1 MVRAMFQVES
11 AQRDNQT
18 GKTGHSSSMTG
29 LAESKN
35 GTGREATSNVRE
47 PSGYRGK
54 LFEWLLIAIAVAY
67 AAGLLLAPLVA
78 IIVGA
83 FGEGLRAA
91 VKEISSTDAISSLKL
106 TLVMAVGAT
115 AVNTVFGV
123 CIAWVLVRDNFWGRR
138 ILNGLVD
145 MPFAVSPVIAGF
157 MLILLFGRGGW
168 LTPITDALGVKV
180 VFALPGIL
188 LATIFIS
195 LPFVIREV
203 APVLAQVSADQED
216 AARTIGANRLLTFW
230 HVTLPAIRWGL
241 LYGVSL
247 TFARAVGEI
256 GAVLVVSGGV
266 SRLTETSTLYI
277 FRSLDDRN
285 YVGANAMAVFLAAL
299 SFGILMVIEYFKRR
313 TEQTQTT

>member
-1 MVRAMFQVES
+1 MVKAMFQVDS
-11 AQRDNQT
+11 ARHLNQR
-18 GKTGHSSSMTG
+18 GEYRHSSG
-29 LAESKN
+29 LKGSAGSKN
-35 GTGREATSNVRE
+35 GASGEETSSLRA

-54 LFEWLLIAIAVAY
+54 VFEWILIAIAVAY

-83 FGEGLRAA
+83 FGEGLSAA
-91 VKEISSTDAISSLKL
+91 VKEMSSTDAISSLKL

-115 AVNTVFGV
+115 AMNTIFGV

-168 LTPITDALGVKV
+168 LTPLTEALGVKV

-203 APVLAQVSADQED
+203 APVLAQVSADQEN
-216 AARTIGANRLLTFW
+216 AAMTIGANRLLTFW

-285 YVGANAMAVFLAAL
+285 YVGANTMAVFLAAL
-299 SFGILMVIEYFKRR
+299 SFVILMVIEYFKKQ

>member
-1 MVRAMFQVES
+1 MSRAEP
-11 AQRDNQT
+11 T
-18 GKTGHSSSMTG
+18 GKNETSGATTS
-29 LAESKN
+29 
-35 GTGREATSNVRE
+35 GRRSAITTARL
-47 PSGYRGK
+47 G
-54 LFEWLLIAIAVAY
+54 EWLLIALVVLY
-67 AAGLLLAPLVA
+67 AAGLLLAPLIA
-78 IIVGA
+78 IIWGSLAEGA
-83 FGEGLRAA
+83 GTFIR
-91 VKEISSTDAISSLKL
+91 EISSVDAVSSLKL
-106 TLVMAVGAT
+106 TLFMAVVAT
-115 AVNTVFGV
+115 LINTAFGV
-123 CIAWVLVRDNFWGRR
+123 CVAWVLVRDKFWGRR

-168 LTPITDALGVKV
+168 FTPAMEAMGIKV

-195 LPFVIREV
+195 LPFVVREV
-203 APVLAQVSADQED
+203 APVLAQVSRDQED
-216 AARTIGANRLLTFW
+216 AALTIGANRLRTFW

-285 YVGANAMAVFLAAL
+285 YIGANAMAVVLAAI
-299 SFGILMVIEYFKRR
+299 SFLILIVIESLKKR
-313 TEQTQTT
+313 TERTHTQ

>member
-1 MVRAMFQVES
+1 MSQDE
-11 AQRDNQT
+11 
-18 GKTGHSSSMTG
+18 GGPKI
-29 LAESKN
+29 K
-35 GTGREATSNVRE
+35 GRSRLSRT
-47 PSGYRGK
+47 K
-54 LFEWLLIAIAVAY
+54 LGEWALIAIVVFY
-67 AAGLLLAPLVA
+67 AAALLLAPLVA
-78 IIVGA
+78 IVWGSLADGLGA
-83 FGEGLRAA
+83 FVREMTSA
-91 VKEISSTDAISSLKL
+91 DAISSLKL
-106 TLVMAVGAT
+106 TLEMAVGAT
-115 AVNTVFGV
+115 VINTLFGV

-157 MLILLFGRGGW
+157 TLILLFGRTGW
-168 LTPITDALGVKV
+168 FTPLTDALGIKV

-188 LATIFIS
+188 LATVFIS

-203 APVLAQVSADQED
+203 APVLSQVSIEQEN
-216 AARTIGANRLLTFW
+216 AAFTIGASRLLTFW

-266 SRLTETSTLYI
+266 SRLTETSTLFI

-285 YVGANAMAVFLAAL
+285 YVGANAMAVLLAAI
-299 SFGILMVIEYFKRR
+299 SFIILLVIELLKKR
-313 TEQTQTT
+313 TEQTQTV

>member
-1 MVRAMFQVES
+1 MTKDPSPRALRLDGPENS
-11 AQRDNQT
+11 
-18 GKTGHSSSMTG
+18 
-29 LAESKN
+29 
-35 GTGREATSNVRE
+35 
-47 PSGYRGK
+47 RGK
-54 LFEWLLIAIAVAY
+54 SNLSSRSKPVEWVLIAIVVIY
-67 AAGLLLAPLVA
+67 ASSLLVAPLIA
-78 IIVGA
+78 IVWGA
-83 FGEGLRAA
+83 FGEGVSAFASAMTSADA
-91 VKEISSTDAISSLKL
+91 VSSLKL
-106 TLVMAVGAT
+106 TLIMAVGAT
-115 AVNTVFGV
+115 AINTVFGL

-157 MLILLFGRGGW
+157 MLILLFGRTGW
-168 LTPITDALGVKV
+168 LTNLTEALGIKV

-203 APVLAQVSADQED
+203 APVLSQVSLDQEN
-216 AARTIGANRLLTFW
+216 AAFTIGASRLQTFW
-230 HVTLPAIRWGL
+230 HVTMPAIRWGL

-266 SRLTETSTLYI
+266 RGSTETSTLFI

-285 YVGANAMAVFLAAL
+285 YVGANAMAVVLAAI
-299 SFGILMVIEYFKRR
+299 SFVILMVIEFFKKR
-313 TEQTQTT
+313 TEQTRTL

>member
-1 MVRAMFQVES
+1 MRNESTPDPATFEEHEVES
-11 AQRDNQT
+11 GANSDSQSGAKNQ
-18 GKTGHSSSMTG
+18 SMNSGGRTK
-29 LAESKN
+29 SKV
-35 GTGREATSNVRE
+35 GEIA
-47 PSGYRGK
+47 
-54 LFEWLLIAIAVAY
+54 LIAIVVVY
-67 AAGLLLAPLVA
+67 AASLILGPLLA
-78 IIVGA
+78 IIWGA
-83 FGEGLRAA
+83 LAEGLKIA
-91 VKEISSTDAISSLKL
+91 VRELTSPEAISSLKL
-106 TLVMAVGAT
+106 TLIMAVGAT
-115 AVNTVFGV
+115 AINTVFGV

-157 MLILLFGRGGW
+157 MLILLFGRTGW
-168 LTPITDALGVKV
+168 LTPVTDAIGLKV

-203 APVLAQVSADQED
+203 APVLAQVSIDQEH
-216 AARTIGANRLLTFW
+216 AALTIGASRLQTFW

-241 LYGVSL
+241 LYGISL

-266 SRLTETSTLYI
+266 SRLTETSTLFI

-285 YVGANAMAVFLAAL
+285 YVGANAMAVVLAGISFL
-299 SFGILMVIEYFKRR
+299 ILLAIESIKKR
-313 TEQTQTT
+313 TENTQHF

>member
-1 MVRAMFQVES
+1 MPQLEKRRAQKRRS
-11 AQRDNQT
+11 
-18 GKTGHSSSMTG
+18 
-29 LAESKN
+29 
-35 GTGREATSNVRE
+35 
-47 PSGYRGK
+47 PSRLGERA
-54 LFEWLLIAIAVAY
+54 LIAIVVLY
-67 AAGLLLAPLVA
+67 AAGLLLAPLIA
-78 IIVGA
+78 IVWGSLA
-83 FGEGLRAA
+83 EGLSAFAR
-91 VKEISSTDAISSLKL
+91 EMTSPDAISSLKL
-106 TLVMAVGAT
+106 TMEMAVAAT
-115 AVNTVFGV
+115 AINTVFGV

-157 MLILLFGRGGW
+157 MLILLFGRTGW
-168 LTPITDALGVKV
+168 FTPLTDAVGIKV

-188 LATIFIS
+188 LATVFIS

-203 APVLAQVSADQED
+203 APVLSHVSIEQED
-216 AARTIGANRLLTFW
+216 AAFTIGASRLLTFW

-266 SRLTETSTLYI
+266 SRLTETSTLFI

-285 YVGANAMAVFLAAL
+285 YVGANAMAVLLAAI
-299 SFGILMVIEYFKRR
+299 SFVILLVIELLKKR
-313 TEQTQTT
+313 TEQTQTV